1 MNFSDKIRATGHLQI
16 IKKDSVTG
24 KEEVLFEDH
33 NVITGGLGRSIA
45 QFMALSSCEDIDRC
59 DPVMKD
65 KPLNA
70 PPTAGYATGGS
81 PMSTRLPTDQKES
94 PPFDMPDVL
103 VLGKHYF
110 LEDE

>member
-45 QFMALSSCEDIDRC
+45 QFMAIASCEDIERC
-59 DPVMKD
+59 EPVAED
-65 KPLNA
+65 KPINE

-81 PMSTRLPTDQKES
+81 TIS
-94 PPFDMPDVL
+94 PRIPVEEKSIQTKRP
-103 VLGKHYF
+103 VLGVDYF
-110 LEDE
+110 VED